1 MRPMKGMRNGRT
13 PSAPTKIRGCTMD
26 FELSQDHKVLQ
37 DAVRDFVEKEIKPI
51 AMQIDEEHMIP
62 DELVKKMGEMGFLGS
77 YLPDEYGGAGLD
89 MLSYA
94 IVVEEVSKACGSSGV
109 LISAHTSLACGPIY
123 TFGTEEQKQKW
134 LPALNT
140 GEIIGCFLLTEPDAG
155 SDAGAISTTYKRDG
169 NDFVINGSKIF
180 ITNGGYKGTG
190 VLFATHDKS
199 LKHKGVSAFIIDLQ
213 SPGVEILK
221 NEKKLGIRGSYTTAF
236 ALDNVRIPAENLL
249 GQEGQGFKIA
259 MDTLNG
265 GRIGIASQA
274 LGIAEGAFE
283 RALAYSKE
291 RKQFG
296 APICDLQA
304 IQFKLADMWA
314 RIETSKL
321 MTYKAACL
329 KDAKKSY
336 TMESAMCKML
346 ASEAATYVTKEAIQI
361 HGGYGFIVDYEV
373 ERMYRDAK
381 ITEIY
386 EGTNEVQRV
395 VISKM
400 LLA

>member
-1 MRPMKGMRNGRT
+1 MN
-13 PSAPTKIRGCTMD
+13 

-37 DAVRDFVEKEIKPI
+37 SAVRDFVVKEIKPI
-51 AMQIDEEHMIP
+51 AMKIDEEHMIP
-62 DELVKKMGEMGFLGS
+62 DTLVAKMGAMGFLGS
-77 YLPDEYGGAGLD
+77 YLPEEYGGAGLD

-109 LISAHTSLACGPIY
+109 LISAHTSLCSGPIY
-123 TFGTEEQKQKW
+123 TFGTEEQKRKW
-134 LPALNT
+134 LPALNSGDT
-140 GEIIGCFLLTEPDAG
+140 IGCFLLTEPDAG
-155 SDAGAISTTYKRDG
+155 SDAGAIATTYRRDG
-169 NDFVINGSKIF
+169 DDYIINGSKIF

-190 VLFATHDKS
+190 VVFATSDRS

-213 SPGVEILK
+213 SHGVVILK
-221 NEKKLGIRGSYTTAF
+221 NENKMGIRGSYTTAF
-236 ALDNVRIPAENLL
+236 ALDNVRIPAANLL

-274 LGIAEGAFE
+274 LGIAEGAFDL
-283 RALAYSKE
+283 ALAYSKE

-296 APICDLQA
+296 SPICDLQA
-304 IQFKLADMWA
+304 IQFKLADMYA

-329 KDAKKSY
+329 KDAKKNY
-336 TMESAMCKML
+336 TIESAMCKML
-346 ASEAATYVTKEAIQI
+346 ASEAATYVTKEALQI
-361 HGGYGFIVDYEV
+361 HGGYGFICDYEV

-395 VISKM
+395 VISKL

>member
-1 MRPMKGMRNGRT
+1 MN
-13 PSAPTKIRGCTMD
+13 
-26 FELSQDHKVLQ
+26 FELSQDHRVLQ
-37 DAVRDFVEKEIKPI
+37 SAVRDFVEKEIKPI
-51 AMQIDEEHMIP
+51 AMKIDEEHAIP
-62 DELVKKMGEMGFLGS
+62 DTLVKKMGEMGFLGS

-109 LISAHTSLACGPIY
+109 LISAHTSLCCGPIY
-123 TFGTEEQKQKW
+123 TFGTEEQKKKW
-134 LPALNT
+134 LPALNS
-140 GEIIGCFLLTEPDAG
+140 GDIIGCFLLTEPDAG
-155 SDAGAISTTYKRDG
+155 SDAGAITTTYRRDG
-169 NDFVINGSKIF
+169 DDYIINGSKIF

-190 VLFATHDKS
+190 VVFATSDKN

-213 SPGVEILK
+213 SHGVVILK
-221 NEKKLGIRGSYTTAF
+221 NENKMGIRGSYTTAF
-236 ALDNVRIPAENLL
+236 ALDNVRVPAANLL

-296 APICDLQA
+296 APICDLQS

-329 KDAKKSY
+329 KDARKSY

-361 HGGYGFIVDYEV
+361 HGGYGFICDYEV

-395 VISKM
+395 VISKL

>member
-1 MRPMKGMRNGRT
+1 MN
-13 PSAPTKIRGCTMD
+13 

-37 DAVRDFVEKEIKPI
+37 DSVRDFVNKEIKPI
-51 AMQIDEEHMIP
+51 AMQIDEEHAIP
-62 DELVKKMGEMGFLGS
+62 DELVRKMAEMGFLGS
-77 YLPDEYGGAGLD
+77 YLPEEYEGAGLD

-123 TFGTEEQKQKW
+123 TFGNADQKKKW
-134 LPALNT
+134 LPDLNT
-140 GEIIGCFLLTEPDAG
+140 GRKIGCFLLTEPDAG
-155 SDAGAISTTYKRDG
+155 SDAGATATTYRREGDH
-169 NDFVINGSKIF
+169 FVVTGSKIF
-180 ITNGGYKGTG
+180 ITNGGYRGTG
-190 VLFATHDKS
+190 VLFATRDKS
-199 LKHKGVSAFIIDLQ
+199 QKHKGVSAFIIDLE

-236 ALDNVRIPAENLL
+236 ALDEVRIPVENLL
-249 GQEGQGFKIA
+249 GEEGHGFKIA

-274 LGIAEGAFE
+274 LGIAGGAFE

-296 APICDLQA
+296 HPICDLQS
-304 IQFKLADMWA
+304 IQFKLADMWSK
-314 RIETSKL
+314 IETSRL
-321 MTYKAACL
+321 VTYKAACL
-329 KDAKKSY
+329 KDQKKNY
-336 TMESAMCKML
+336 TMESAMSKML
-346 ASEAATYVTKEAIQI
+346 ASEAATFVAREAIQI
-361 HGGYGFIVDYEV
+361 HGGYGFIADYEV

-386 EGTNEVQRV
+386 EGTNEIQRV

-400 LLA
+400 LLS

>member
-1 MRPMKGMRNGRT
+1 MN
-13 PSAPTKIRGCTMD
+13 

-37 DAVRDFVEKEIKPI
+37 DAVRDFVNKEIKPL

-62 DELVKKMGEMGFLGS
+62 DSLVTQMSEMGFLGS
-77 YLPDEYGGAGLD
+77 YLPEEYGGAGMD

-94 IVVEEVSKACGSSGV
+94 IVVEEVSKACGSCGV
-109 LISAHTSLACGPIY
+109 LISAHTSLASGPIY
-123 TFGTEEQKQKW
+123 TFGTEEQKKKW

-140 GEIIGCFLLTEPDAG
+140 GEKIGCFLLTEPDAG
-155 SDAGAISTTYKRDG
+155 SDAGGTATMYRREGDV
-169 NDFVINGSKIF
+169 FVINGSKTF
-180 ITNGGYKGTG
+180 ITNGGYLGTG
-190 VLFATHDKS
+190 VLLASYDRS
-199 LKHKGVSAFIIDLQ
+199 LKHKGITAFIVDLS
-213 SPGVEILK
+213 SPGVTILK

-236 ALDNVRIPAENLL
+236 AFDNLRIPVENML
-249 GQEGQGFKIA
+249 GQEGKGFNVA

-296 APICDLQA
+296 QAICEFQA
-304 IQFKLADMWA
+304 IQFKLADMWT

-321 MTYKAACL
+321 LTYKAACL
-329 KDAKKSY
+329 KDAKKNY
-336 TMESAMCKML
+336 TMESAMCKMH
-346 ASEAATYVTKEAIQI
+346 ASETATFVTKEAIQI
-361 HGGYGFIVDYEV
+361 HGGYGYTCDYEV
-373 ERMYRDAK
+373 ERMFRDAK

-395 VISKM
+395 VISK
-400 LLA
+400 LLLS

>member
-1 MRPMKGMRNGRT
+1 MN
-13 PSAPTKIRGCTMD
+13 

-37 DAVRDFVEKEIKPI
+37 DAVRDFVNKEIKPL

-62 DELVKKMGEMGFLGS
+62 DRLVSQMAEMGLLGS
-77 YLPDEYGGAGLD
+77 YLPEEYGGAGMD

-109 LISAHTSLACGPIY
+109 LISAHTSLASGPIY
-123 TFGTEEQKQKW
+123 TFGTEEQKKKW

-140 GEIIGCFLLTEPDAG
+140 GEKIGCFLLTEPDAG
-155 SDAGAISTTYKRDG
+155 SDAGGTATMYRREGDE
-169 NDFVINGSKIF
+169 FVINGSKTF
-180 ITNGGYKGTG
+180 ITNGGYLGTG
-190 VLFATHDKS
+190 VLLASYDRS
-199 LKHKGVSAFIIDLQ
+199 LKHKGITAFIVDLS
-213 SPGVEILK
+213 SPGVTILK

-236 ALDNVRIPAENLL
+236 AFDNLRIPVENLL
-249 GQEGQGFKIA
+249 GQEGKGFNVA

-296 APICDLQA
+296 QAICEFQA
-304 IQFKLADMWA
+304 IQFKLADMWT

-321 MTYKAACL
+321 LTYKAACL
-329 KDAKKSY
+329 KDAKKNY
-336 TMESAMCKML
+336 TMESAMCKMH
-346 ASEAATYVTKEAIQI
+346 ASETATFVTKEAIQI
-361 HGGYGFIVDYEV
+361 HGGYGYTCDYEV
-373 ERMYRDAK
+373 ERMFRDAK

-395 VISKM
+395 VISK
-400 LLA
+400 LLLS

>member
-1 MRPMKGMRNGRT
+1 MN
-13 PSAPTKIRGCTMD
+13 

-37 DAVRDFVEKEIKPI
+37 DSVRDFVNKEIKPL
-51 AMQIDEEHMIP
+51 AMQIDEEHAIP
-62 DELVKKMGEMGFLGS
+62 ETLVRMMGDMGFLGS
-77 YLPDEYGGAGLD
+77 YLPEEYGGAGLD

-134 LPALNT
+134 LPSLNS
-140 GEIIGCFLLTEPDAG
+140 GDIIGSFLLTEPDAG
-155 SDAGAISTTYKRDG
+155 SDAGAISTTYRREGDE
-169 NDFVINGSKIF
+169 FVINGSKIF
-180 ITNGGYKGTG
+180 ITNGGYRGTG

-199 LKHKGVSAFIIDLQ
+199 LKHKGVSAFIIDLR
-213 SPGVEILK
+213 SHGVEILK

-236 ALDNVRIPAENLL
+236 AFDNVRIPAENLL
-249 GQEGQGFKIA
+249 GKEGEGFKIA

-314 RIETSKL
+314 KIETSKL

-329 KDAKKSY
+329 KDAKKNY

-346 ASEAATYVTKEAIQI
+346 ASETATFVTHQAIQI
-361 HGGYGFIVDYEV
+361 HGGYGFICDYEV

-395 VISKM
+395 VISKL

>member
-1 MRPMKGMRNGRT
+1 MN
-13 PSAPTKIRGCTMD
+13 

-62 DELVKKMGEMGFLGS
+62 DSLVGKMAEMGFMGS
-77 YLPDEYGGAGLD
+77 YIPEKYGGAGLD
-89 MLSYA
+89 ILSYV
-94 IVVEEVSKACGSSGV
+94 IVMEEVSKACGSSGV
-109 LISAHTSLACGPIY
+109 LISAHTSLACDPIY
-123 TFGTEEQKQKW
+123 RFGSEEQKEKW
-134 LPALNT
+134 LPKMAS
-140 GEIIGCFLLTEPDAG
+140 GQSIGCFLLTEPDAG
-155 SDAGAISTTYKRDG
+155 SDAGGISTTFKRDG
-169 NDFVINGSKIF
+169 DDYVINGGKIF
-180 ITNGGYKGTG
+180 ITNGGYLGTG
-190 VLFATHDKS
+190 ILLATSNKS
-199 LKHKGVSAFIIDLQ
+199 LKHKGISAFIVDLQ
-213 SPGVEILK
+213 SPGVVILK

-236 ALDNVRIPAENLL
+236 ALDNLRIPAANLL
-249 GQEGQGFKIA
+249 GVEGEGFKIA
-259 MDTLNG
+259 METLNG

-304 IQFKLADMWA
+304 IQFKLADMCA

-321 MTYKAACL
+321 MTYKAAWL
-329 KDAKKSY
+329 KDNKRNY
-336 TMESAMCKML
+336 TMESAMSKML

-361 HGGYGFIVDYEV
+361 HGGYGYIVDYEV
-373 ERMYRDAK
+373 ERMFRDAK

-400 LLA
+400 LLS